1 MMGTFRFDQDFHVH
15 TTFSDDAV
23 SSPADNVAAAIRAG
37 LSTVCLVDHVRA
49 DTTWVPEQVAE
60 VRELARTVPVAVL
73 AGVEAKIL
81 DTDGNL
87 DLPVDAHLVDHVLIA
102 DHQFPSPDGPMSP
115 SAVTDLLTS
124 GRLRPGDVAAQLVE
138 AMIGAMRRVER
149 PVLAHPFSLLPKLGL
164 DESVVNDTLLYHLAA
179 GARSS
184 GALVEVNEKW
194 DCPGPRLAA
203 ALDRRGV
210 HLVAGS
216 DSHQCDSVGR
226 YRRVAETVGA
236 LHVDTA
242 GPRELARTP

>member
-1 MMGTFRFDQDFHVH
+1 MEGFRLDQDFHVH

-23 SSPADNVAAAIRAG
+23 SSPADNVAAAVRAG

-49 DTTWVPEQVAE
+49 DTTWVPDQLAT
-60 VRELARTVPVAVL
+60 VRELARTAPVTVL

-87 DLPVDAHLVDHVLIA
+87 DLPADAHLVDHVLIA
-102 DHQFPSPDGPMSP
+102 DHQFPSPDGPLTP
-115 SAVTDLLTS
+115 SAVTDLLAS
-124 GRLRPGDVAAQLVE
+124 GQLRPGDVVAQLVE
-138 AMIGAMRRVER
+138 AMVGAMHRVGR

-164 DESVVNDTLLYHLAA
+164 DESDVNDTLLYHLAA

-184 GALVEVNEKW
+184 GALVEINEKW

-210 HLVAGS
+210 RLVAGS
-216 DSHQCDSVGR
+216 DSHHCDSVGR
-226 YRRVAETVGA
+226 YRRVADTVGA
-236 LHVDTA
+236 LRHDTA